1 MNTLQSAKAAGERG
15 IASSEQHAGKEW
27 QEQAVTA
34 ARLFLRWNDKHFN
47 GLEFTIEQLRTWAY
61 SHGLTMP
68 AEERAWGAA
77 TRRLVREGLIQGTGL
92 YLKAMSSHLSP
103 KPSYRRAR

>member
-1 MNTLQSAKAAGERG
+1 MNTKSARQRAETG
-15 IASSEQHAGKEW
+15 ISSSAEHAGKEW

-34 ARLFLRWNDKHFN
+34 ARLFLRWNDKHWN

-61 SHGLTMP
+61 NHGLAIP

-77 TRRLVREGLIQGTGL
+77 TRRLVKEGLIAGTGL
-92 YLKAMSSHLSP
+92 YLRAVSSHLSP

>member
-1 MNTLQSAKAAGERG
+1 MTTLQSAKAAGERG

-34 ARLFLRWNDKHFN
+34 CRLYLRWNDKYWNGIDFN
-47 GLEFTIEQLRTWAY
+47 IDQLRTWAY
-61 SHGLTMP
+61 DHGLPRP

-77 TRRLVREGLIQGTGL
+77 TRRLVKEGLIARTGL
-92 YLKAMSSHLSP
+92 YLRAVSSHLSP